1 MFSMS
6 VMTALSRVTGYIR
19 TMIQAAVIGSGTV
32 VSEAYTFSNTLPN
45 QIYELFMG
53 GLLSSIFIPLLV
65 QRLTHYGEKDAR
77 RLTNALITLIVPFLT
92 VVAILGIVFASPLV
106 NLITDWKASRN
117 LSPEEAR
124 RTTDL
129 AVLLFR
135 VFALQVLFYGTGALA
150 MGVLNSHRRF
160 ILSSFVPVLNNLI
173 VIASFVGY
181 MLVFPRNHMAAIY
194 LLAWGTT
201 LGVAIMPL
209 VMLPAVWRLGYRLRP
224 VYGHPSLA
232 PAARL
237 AAPML
242 IFVAASVGIQVAVGL
257 FGSSLGGVSDL
268 WYAFSIFQLPY
279 GVFVVAVAT
288 ALMPELSEKFARG
301 DTEGYRQTF
310 SFGLRTMV
318 FVVVPAAVGMISL
331 SKPIIGLLYER
342 VNFTAKDTNIVAS
355 LLVFYGVGLLGY
367 AAYFIL
373 VRSFYARQNT
383 RAPATLNVILLG
395 LYILLAHLL
404 SKNLGLD
411 GVALAFSA
419 AYTVVAVLLLA
430 GLRRNIRRLDGHK
443 IARSLSKIFV
453 AGAVMYLVARTGIS
467 FTGPGSDFL
476 ERAVI
481 LVLVGGV
488 SLAAYLGVALLLRTE
503 ELHSVASL
511 LKRRQLLDSEEAG
524 KV

>member
-6 VMTALSRVTGYIR
+6 AMTTLSRVTGYIR

-65 QRLTHYGEKDAR
+65 QRLTRYGEEDAR

-92 VVAILGIVFASPLV
+92 VVAVLGIVFASPLV
-106 NLITDWKASRN
+106 NLITDWNASGN

-124 RTTDL
+124 KTTDL

-135 VFALQVLFYGTGALA
+135 VFALQILFYGTGALA

-160 ILSSFVPVLNNLI
+160 ILPNFVPVLNNLT

-181 MLVFPRNHMAAIY
+181 ILIFPRNHVAAIY
-194 LLAWGTT
+194 LLAGGTT
-201 LGVAIMPL
+201 LGVAVMPL

-224 VYGHPSLA
+224 AYGHPSLL

-279 GVFVVAVAT
+279 GVFAVAVAT
-288 ALMPELSEKFARG
+288 ALMPELSERFTRG
-301 DTEGYRQTF
+301 DTEGYRNTF
-310 SFGLRTMV
+310 SFGLRTMI
-318 FVVVPAAVGMISL
+318 FVVAPAAVGMISL

-342 VNFTAKDTNIVAS
+342 INFTAQDTKIVSS

-367 AAYFIL
+367 AAYFVI

-383 RAPATLNVILLG
+383 RTPAALNVVLLG
-395 LYILLAHLL
+395 LYIILAYIL
-404 SKNLGLD
+404 SKVMGLD

-419 AYTVVAVLLLA
+419 TYTAVAVFLLVA
-430 GLRRNIRRLDGHK
+430 LRREIKRLDGRRMAK
-443 IARSLSKIFV
+443 SLLKIFA
-453 AGAVMYLVARTGIS
+453 AGMVMYLLARAGIF
-467 FTGPGSDFL
+467 FTGAGSDFL

-481 LVLVGGV
+481 LVFVGGI
-488 SLAAYLGVALLLRTE
+488 SLAAYLGVAFLLRAE
-503 ELHSVASL
+503 ELHSVVSL
-511 LKRRQLLDSEEAG
+511 LKRRQMVDG
-524 KV
+524 K